1 MAESRARKDS
11 GNKLI
16 ILIFPSYRM
25 WLMKTV
31 PTIRKK
37 PRKRSLK
44 RRILGR
50 KSNIIGTTLETRAA
64 NYYQRKN
71 WKIEKKPKKIGHKQV
86 DVYGEKE
93 NLSLKSY
100 LLVECEDKTTV
111 NTVDVEH
118 FLIKV
123 NDFVNNLNLPSF
135 ENPDVTAVLAY
146 TGKID
151 NYTRKLGLE
160 HNIRFKKF

>member
-1 MAESRARKDS
+1 MAGSRARKDS
-11 GNKLI
+11 GSKII
-16 ILIFPSYRM
+16 ILIFPSYKM
-25 WLMKTV
+25 WLIKTV

-37 PRKRSLK
+37 PIKRRMK
-44 RRILGR
+44 RRIPR
-50 KSNIIGTTLETRAA
+50 KKSNIKGTTLETRVA
-64 NYYQRKN
+64 NFYHRKN
-71 WKIEKKPKKIGHKQV
+71 WKIEKKPKRIGHKQV
-86 DVYGEKE
+86 DIYGEKE

-135 ENPDVTAVLAY
+135 ENPDVTAVLVY

-160 HNIRFKKF
+160 HNIRFRKF